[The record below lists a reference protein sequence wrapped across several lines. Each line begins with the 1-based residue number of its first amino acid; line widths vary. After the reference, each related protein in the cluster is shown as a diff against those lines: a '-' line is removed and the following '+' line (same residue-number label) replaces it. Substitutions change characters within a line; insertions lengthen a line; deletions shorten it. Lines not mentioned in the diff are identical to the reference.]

1 MKYQENGAVYY
12 LTKAECAIYYFFLN
26 RFFTQKSSDFSGGQK
41 ALARLIGFH
50 ENSVLHAVTSLEA
63 KGWLERIRQWRKN
76 ILRFTPP
83 KQEFRCRLRYCSGV
97 DFGSY
102 DIIELEDEL
111 QTIVANLEAEVKAL
125 EEELAS
131 LQKRQRELQEKQSQI
146 TKKDIIDFVD
156 NLLTRL
162 DDRFDPLPL
171 KEKILQEIQLFRK
184 KLFGES
190 SSETEPL
197 AFNRSLILNCSD
209 WNPEEVLAGFK
220 EIEELRAKK

>member
-1 MKYQENGAVYY
+1 MKYQENGSVYY

-26 RFFTQKSSDFSGGQK
+26 RIFTQKSSDFSGGQK

-63 KGWLERIRQWRKN
+63 KGWLKRIRQGRKN

-83 KQEFRCRLRYCSGV
+83 KQEFCCRLRYCSGV

-102 DIIELEDEL
+102 ETIALEDEL
-111 QTIVANLEAEVKAL
+111 QTIMVDLGSEIKAL
-125 EEELAS
+125 EDELAD

-146 TKKDIIDFVD
+146 TKEDIIDFVD

-162 DDRFDPLPL
+162 DNRFDSLSL
-171 KEKILQEIQLFRK
+171 KEKILLEIQLFRK

-197 AFNRSLILNCSD
+197 AFNRSLVLKSTG